1 MDAPVQAA
9 GTPQEYRSPMPP
21 FDLSRRSLLLS
32 GGAAALGAAGLLTGA
47 SPASAARPAAAPAV
61 AEPAAAPAAAP
72 AAEPAVTPAAA
83 LARLL
88 AGNQRFVTGRAC
100 HPHQSLADLHALAA
114 GQHPFAVTIGCA
126 DSRVPPE
133 LLFDQGLGDLF
144 DNRVAGNIVD
154 DLLLGSIEFA
164 VEEFGSPLIVVLG
177 HERCGAVKATIEA
190 IESGAGAPGHIGT
203 IVEALRPI
211 VEPLLDHP
219 GDVIDLAVR
228 ANVHAQAAQL
238 TARSE
243 LLAAHVHAGDLRIVG
258 ARYDL
263 DNGRVTLVG

>member
-1 MDAPVQAA
+1 
-9 GTPQEYRSPMPP
+9 MPP

-32 GGAAALGAAGLLTGA
+32 GGAAALGAGLLAGA
-47 SPASAARPAAAPAV
+47 SPASAARPAAAPA
-61 AEPAAAPAAAP
+61 AAPRPA

-88 AGNQRFVTGRAC
+88 AGNRRFITGRAR
-100 HPHQSLADLHALAA
+100 HPHQSLADLRALAA
-114 GQHPFAVTIGCA
+114 GQHPFAITIGCA

-177 HERCGAVKATIEA
+177 HERCGAVKATISA
-190 IESGAGAPGHIGT
+190 IETGAGAPGHIGT
-203 IVEALRPI
+203 IVDALRPI
-211 VEPLLDHP
+211 VEPLLGHP
-219 GDVIDLAVR
+219 GDLVDLAVR
-228 ANVHAQAAQL
+228 ANVSAQVAQL

-243 LLAAHVHAGDLRIVG
+243 LLAEHVHAGDLRIVG